1 MLIGVIPSSQG
12 ASAEQNMSGIPAA
25 QFSLPPTLPS
35 ENRSVIMF
43 PNPEHIFKLLII
55 CSIKYTLLADRD
67 RGALD

>member
-1 MLIGVIPSSQG
+1 
-12 ASAEQNMSGIPAA
+12 MSGIPAA
-25 QFSLPPTLPS
+25 QFSLPPTLSS

-43 PNPEHIFKLLII
+43 PNPEPHIFKLLII

>member
-1 MLIGVIPSSQG
+1 VIPSSQG

-35 ENRSVIMF
+35 ENRSVIMLS
-43 PNPEHIFKLLII
+43 NPEHIFKLLII

-67 RGALD
+67 RSALD